1 MKDFETENIYLVS
14 VVFGFNQKTHLV
26 IANNKEEVKD
36 LLANAENA
44 AKEFKEI
51 EVSFFREDEE
61 NLYELPL
68 VVVNNLIVSSASVLS
83 EEELKEIFKNPGG
96 YFEKRYY

>member
-1 MKDFETENIYLVS
+1 MIQVLIVGK
-14 VVFGFNQKTHLV
+14 
-26 IANNKEEVKD
+26 NKEEVKD

-44 AKEFKEI
+44 AKDFKEI

-61 NLYELPL
+61 NIYELPL

-83 EEELKEIFKNPGG
+83 EEELKEIFRNPPEGCSGSCGSCGG
-96 YFEKRYY
+96 GCGC

>member
-1 MKDFETENIYLVS
+1 MIQVLIVGK
-14 VVFGFNQKTHLV
+14 
-26 IANNKEEVKD
+26 NKEEVKD

-61 NLYELPL
+61 NIYELPL

-83 EEELKEIFKNPGG
+83 EEELKEIFRNPPEGCSGSCGSCGG
-96 YFEKRYY
+96 GCGC

>member
-1 MKDFETENIYLVS
+1 MIQVLIVGK
-14 VVFGFNQKTHLV
+14 
-26 IANNKEEVKD
+26 NKEEVKD

-44 AKEFKEI
+44 AKDFKEI

-83 EEELKEIFKNPGG
+83 EEELKEIFRNPPEGCSGSCGSCGG
-96 YFEKRYY
+96 GCGC

>member
-1 MKDFETENIYLVS
+1 MIQVLIVGK
-14 VVFGFNQKTHLV
+14 
-26 IANNKEEVKD
+26 NKEEVKD

-83 EEELKEIFKNPGG
+83 EEELKEIFRNPPEGCSGSCGSCGG
-96 YFEKRYY
+96 GCGC

>member
-1 MKDFETENIYLVS
+1 MIQVLIVGK
-14 VVFGFNQKTHLV
+14 
-26 IANNKEEVKD
+26 NKEEVKD

-83 EEELKEIFKNPGG
+83 EEELKEIFKNPPEGCSGSCGSCGG
-96 YFEKRYY
+96 GCGC